1 MHTTIRDVT
10 RPARRSGYLLVAL
23 AAALWA
29 TLGIVSRFVL
39 RDGVDP
45 LELGFWRALIGG
57 ALFATQAIVQ
67 RRTRLQRG
75 DWPAV
80 GAFAVIGVALFYFS
94 YLCAV
99 REGGAALAAILL
111 YTAPAWVLV
120 GSVLWL
126 GERVSLRVAGV
137 VVLTLAGVALVALAG
152 PRSGPRGAGLHPSAA
167 AIAWGLVSGVAY
179 ASYYIFG
186 KRYLTRYAPATLFMY
201 ALPLGALVL
210 LPAVHF
216 APRAA
221 ATWGGIAFIGVVPTF
236 AALHVYSAGLRRLD
250 ATRAVTVAT
259 LEPVIAAALAYAV
272 WDERLGALGYAGAAL
287 VLAGV
292 LIMSRETD
300 RPPPLPRTSH

>member
-1 MHTTIRDVT
+1 MHTMIRDVM
-10 RPARRSGYLLVAL
+10 RPARRSGYVLVAL

-39 RDGVDP
+39 RDGVEP

-67 RRTRLQRG
+67 RRTRLQRR

-80 GAFAVIGVALFYFS
+80 GAFAIIGVALFYYS
-94 YLCAV
+94 YLGAV
-99 REGGAALAAILL
+99 RDGGAAMAAILL
-111 YTAPAWVLV
+111 YTAPAWVAV

-137 VVLTLAGVALVALAG
+137 VVLTLAGVVLVALGG
-152 PRSGPRGAGLHPSAA
+152 PRSGLRGSGLHPSGA

-201 ALPLGALVL
+201 ALPLGAFVL
-210 LPAVHF
+210 FPAVRF
-216 APRAA
+216 APKTAA
-221 ATWGGIAFIGVVPTF
+221 IWGGIAFIGVVPTF

-292 LIMSRETD
+292 LIMSRDTD
-300 RPPPLPRTSH
+300 GPQPLPGSSH